1 MTERKR
7 ILLLIV
13 IMTCSSI
20 MIAGITTAILYHT
33 SFEAQKARLVVSVK
47 ARARLMESIAQF
59 NMDNKKDYPEGAF
72 EATLK
77 QINEAYQ
84 RFDTFGKTGELL
96 LTKKKE
102 KQIVILMR
110 HGHGHID
117 IENKLIDLASQFGQT
132 VQKAL
137 SGESGA
143 VIVTDYRGKTVLA
156 AYEPLSLFN
165 LGLVV
170 KLDVSE
176 IREPF
181 IKAGLIAGLFTLVF
195 VISGAILF
203 IKITNPMLK
212 QLEDKAA
219 LFERLNE
226 ELEQEIT
233 EREYAEHAMRKSESK
248 YHLLFNSMTDAFA
261 RVDMFG
267 VIIETNLAYEFM
279 LGFSKEELK
288 NLKYINI
295 TPEKWHSI
303 EAEIIEK
310 QVLTKGYS
318 DIYEKEYIKKD
329 GTIFPAELRVFLIL
343 DEDEQPNG
351 MWAIVRDITQRK
363 RTEDILR
370 KNEERYRSIYNKT
383 PVMLQSIDKT
393 GTLVNVSDYW
403 LKSMGYERSEVIGRH
418 FTEFLT
424 ETAKEYARLV
434 YIPQFFQNGFIND
447 AAYQFVKKSG
457 EIMETLLSAISE
469 IDEQGNFV
477 RSLAVVID
485 ITERKAMQNKLLE
498 SNARLQKA
506 KDEAE
511 SANLS
516 KSRFL
521 ATMSHEIRTPM
532 NGIIGLTDLLLT
544 TNMTDTQNNYLKN
557 LRYSA
562 YALLD
567 IINDIL
573 DLSKIEADRIEL
585 ENIRFNLCEVVQK
598 CLFMMNYKA
607 TKKGILLYAEI
618 EPNIPK
624 IFIGDPIRIRQIIL
638 NLVGNA
644 VKFTEKGE
652 IKVSVGKSSSDDY
665 LKYSR
670 KDERDK
676 IQNDFEIFPVVIFVQ
691 DTGIGIPENKLQTIF
706 ESFTQAEEFTTRK
719 YGGTGLGLAI
729 SKRLVEMMNGT
740 INVKSSLNKGTTF
753 IVNLNL
759 PVTDD
764 SSLCRDVYGKQYDDW
779 SDRGAGT
786 LQCPSYTGKVLIAED
801 NEINMLIIKANLAAM
816 GFEVIEAFNGK
827 DAFKKFLVN
836 DIDLIFMDIH
846 MPEMNGFEAARK
858 IRESENEEG
867 RTPIIALT
875 ADAFKDDRDKCLA
888 EGMDFH
894 LSKPFRQQELFNV
907 IEQFLP
913 DKFKTGKKETT
924 YCEPES
930 VIDPIESSIVKTG
943 NGKISAAVNE
953 TNNGYTNNNLLI
965 FNRNEFLR
973 RVNNN
978 VEFYD
983 KLISIF
989 LNTVPNILSD
999 LRAGIDTKD
1008 LKKIHSSSH
1017 SLKGIAMN
1025 IGAGVI
1031 SELSKIIE
1039 QKSRDLEN
1047 IPEIEKLFSSLE
1059 SAFRDFCDEVE
1070 Q

>member
-13 IMTCSSI
+13 IMTCSSL
-20 MIAGITTAILYHT
+20 MIAGITAAILYHT
-33 SFEAQKARLVVSVK
+33 SFEAQKARLIVSVK

-59 NMDNKKDYPEGAF
+59 NMDSNKDYPEGAF
-72 EATLK
+72 QATLK
-77 QINEAYQ
+77 QINETYK
-84 RFDTFGKTGELL
+84 RFDSFGKTGELL
-96 LTKKKE
+96 LIQKKA
-102 KQIVILMR
+102 KQAVILMR
-110 HGHGHID
+110 HSHGHID
-117 IENKLIDLASQFGQT
+117 IENNPINLTSQFGQT

-137 SGESGA
+137 SGESGD
-143 VIVTDYRGKTVLA
+143 VIVNDYRGKSVLA
-156 AYEPLSLFN
+156 AYEPVRLFN

-170 KLDVSE
+170 KLDISE

-181 IKAGLIAGLFTLVF
+181 IKAGLIAGFFTLLF

-212 QLEDKAA
+212 QLEEKAA
-219 LFERLNE
+219 LFQRLNE
-226 ELEQEIT
+226 ELKQEM
-233 EREYAEHAMRKSESK
+233 A
-248 YHLLFNSMTDAFA
+248 D
-261 RVDMFG
+261 
-267 VIIETNLAYEFM
+267 
-279 LGFSKEELK
+279 
-288 NLKYINI
+288 
-295 TPEKWHSI
+295 
-303 EAEIIEK
+303 
-310 QVLTKGYS
+310 
-318 DIYEKEYIKKD
+318 
-329 GTIFPAELRVFLIL
+329 
-343 DEDEQPNG
+343 
-351 MWAIVRDITQRK
+351 RK
-363 RTEDILR
+363 RAEEVLR

-393 GTLVNVSDYW
+393 ATLVSVSDYW
-403 LKSMGYERSEVIGRH
+403 LKIMGYDRSEVIGHH
-418 FTEFLT
+418 FTDFLT
-424 ETAKEYARLV
+424 QTSKTDAQV
-434 YIPQFFQNGFIND
+434 IYIPEFFNNGFIND
-447 AAYQFVKKSG
+447 APYQFVKKSG
-457 EIMETLLSAISE
+457 EVIDTLLSAISE
-469 IDEQGNFV
+469 KDEHGNFV
-477 RSLAVVID
+477 RSLAFVID
-485 ITERKAMQNKLLE
+485 ITERKAMENKLLE
-498 SNARLQKA
+498 NNARLAKA
-506 KDEAE
+506 KNEAE

-598 CLFMMNYKA
+598 CLVMMNYKA
-607 TKKGILLYAEI
+607 TKKGILLYSEI
-618 EPNIPK
+618 EPDIPK
-624 IFIGDPIRIRQIIL
+624 IFIGDPVRIRQIIL
-638 NLVGNA
+638 NLLGNA

-652 IKVSVGKSSSDDY
+652 IKVSVGKSSNAHR
-665 LKYSR
+665 LKYSN
-670 KDERDK
+670 KEDYDK
-676 IQNDFEIFPVVIFVQ
+676 IENDFGTFPVVISIK
-691 DTGIGIPENKLQTIF
+691 DTGIGIPENKLQNIF

-759 PVTDD
+759 PVADD

-779 SDRGAGT
+779 SDKGIGK
-786 LQCPSYTGKVLIAED
+786 LEWPSYTGKILVAED
-801 NEINMLIIKANLAAM
+801 NEINMLIIKANLTEM

-827 DAFKKFLVN
+827 DAVTKFFDN
-836 DIDLIFMDIH
+836 DIALIFMDIH

-858 IRESENEEG
+858 IRESENG
-867 RTPIIALT
+867 KRRTPIIALT

-888 EGMDFH
+888 EGMDFY
-894 LSKPFRQQELFNV
+894 LSKPFKQQELFNV

-913 DKFKTGKKETT
+913 DKFKIGREETT
-924 YCEPES
+924 YCESEP
-930 VIDPIESSIVKTG
+930 VIDPIESSIGETG
-943 NGKISAAVNE
+943 NGKISAAVNK
-953 TNNGYTNNNLLI
+953 TNNDNFYSAAGFNQHHNGCNNNNLLV
-965 FNRNEFLR
+965 FNKNEFLR

-978 VEFYD
+978 VEFYN
-983 KLISIF
+983 KLVSIF
-989 LNTVPNILSD
+989 LKSVPNILSE
-999 LRAGIDTKD
+999 LRTGIDTKD
-1008 LKKIHSSSH
+1008 LKKIHCSSH
-1017 SLKGIAMN
+1017 SLKGIGMN

-1039 QKSRDLEN
+1039 QKSCDLEN

-1059 SAFRDFCDEVE
+1059 SAFRDFCDEAE